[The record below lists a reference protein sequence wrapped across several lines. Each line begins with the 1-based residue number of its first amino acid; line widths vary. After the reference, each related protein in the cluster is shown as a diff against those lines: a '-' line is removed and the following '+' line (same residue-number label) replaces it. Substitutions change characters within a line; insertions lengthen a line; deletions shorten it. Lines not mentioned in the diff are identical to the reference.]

1 MPNQTFCSSI
11 ILQGCQTK
19 TVKFKYYRDAKPK
32 LLCMK
37 SEIAEDDIEET
48 EDVKVG
54 TGRYNLMIT
63 KCDLKGY

>member
-1 MPNQTFCSSI
+1 
-11 ILQGCQTK
+11 
-19 TVKFKYYRDAKPK
+19 
-32 LLCMK
+32 MK
-37 SEIAEDDIEET
+37 SEIAEDEVEET